1 MTHTRRGATLIE
13 LVIALVITG
22 FMAAAGSAALGA
34 IVDHRRVILESTV
47 EMERA
52 AALRETLR
60 NWIVSGTVQIQSGG
74 VPRGGR
80 GGGAALTTAS
90 LNSSSASSGGAAVS
104 AAASTGDE
112 LTVMTTAPT
121 PLMAPLVRVRIFVDG
136 DDATPEQGLTV
147 EYQAFGT
154 GTPGPLQRVQLDTAV
169 AILHVE
175 FLDQRTARWIKASE
189 GATTTI
195 TAVRLWLQP
204 SDTGTLAG
212 ILQVPMVFRI
222 GANQ

>member
-1 MTHTRRGATLIE
+1 MKGARGGATLIE

-22 FMAAAGSAALGA
+22 FMAAAGAAALGS

-60 NWIVSGTVQIQSGG
+60 NWIVSGTVQIQQGG

-80 GGGAALTTAS
+80 GGGAGLTAAPM
-90 LNSSSASSGGAAVS
+90 NSSSASSGVSAVS

-136 DDATPEQGLTV
+136 DDATPEKGLTV

-154 GTPGPLQRVQLDTAV
+154 GTPGPLQRAQLDTAV
-169 AILHVE
+169 ATLRVE
-175 FLDQRTARWIKASE
+175 FLDARTTRWIKASE
-189 GATTTI
+189 GATTTLS
-195 TAVRLWLQP
+195 AVRLWLEP
-204 SDTGTLAG
+204 SDKGTLAG

-222 GANQ
+222 GAGQ